1 MIVFAFP
8 TLGKSYYCQKFK
20 NSYDY
25 DFGSFKR
32 RSSLANEMYIELAKQ
47 LESKV
52 PVVFVNTILAG
63 NERAVGQAVVFIPTY
78 GDIEARERLVSR
90 GDDPLEWHDF
100 LDFFEELKS
109 KWVNF
114 ACVNNFRVVY
124 CNTVEEGMLR
134 LKQKHVI

>member
-1 MIVFAFP
+1 
-8 TLGKSYYCQKFK
+8 
-20 NSYDY
+20 
-25 DFGSFKR
+25 
-32 RSSLANEMYIELAKQ
+32 MYIELAKQ